1 MRKPRIRIGELN
13 QRFAIWN
20 TTLTSDSIGGS
31 TESAPATA
39 LCTVWGKVEPLT
51 GQRGLDYAQITG
63 FQGYTFTM
71 NYRSDITIS
80 YTNYIVYNT
89 RKFQIT
95 SVLNPTEGDTEL
107 QILAYEKK

>member
-1 MRKPRIRIGELN
+1 MRQSRTRIGEFN

-20 TTLTSDSIGGS
+20 TTLTSDSMGGS
-31 TESAPATA
+31 TEAVPGAA
-39 LCTVWGKVEPLT
+39 LATVWGKVAAMT
-51 GQRGLDYAQITG
+51 GSRGLYYAQETG

-71 NYRSDITIS
+71 NYRSDIAIN
-80 YTNYIVYNT
+80 YTNYIIYAT

-95 SVLNPTEGDTEL
+95 SVLNPVEGDTEL

>member
-1 MRKPRIRIGELN
+1 MRKPRTRIGEFN
-13 QRFAIWN
+13 QRIAIWN
-20 TTLTSDSIGGS
+20 TTLTSDSMGGT
-31 TESAPATA
+31 TESVPTVA
-39 LCTVWGKVEPLT
+39 LMTVWARIEPMT
-51 GQRGLDYAQITG
+51 GTRGLDYAQVTG

-71 NYRSDITIS
+71 NYRSDIAIN
-80 YTNYIVYNT
+80 YTNYIMYNS